1 MSGMISELATQ
12 AQMKAIIALLIVPL
26 SATMVVADDYQIFTL
41 NAVPGSRQHY
51 SYGALVV
58 NETSAAMYSC
68 LGTMTLRTTTTA
80 VSCSKVATKNGINL
94 PPGPAAL
101 SPYSTAQHRS
111 PYPTVWKVYG
121 GTVTFCSTIQSGGAA
136 PPIDWYCSTAK
147 LP

>member
-1 MSGMISELATQ
+1 
-12 AQMKAIIALLIVPL
+12 MKAIIALLIVPL
-26 SATMVVADDYQIFTL
+26 SATMAVADNYQIFTL

-68 LGTMTLRTTTTA
+68 LGTMALKSTMTA

-101 SPYSTAQHRS
+101 SPYSTAQHRKPISDSLEGVRWDGYILQYDPEPWSGS
-111 PYPTVWKVYG
+111 PY
-121 GTVTFCSTIQSGGAA
+121 
-136 PPIDWYCSTAK
+136 
-147 LP
+147 